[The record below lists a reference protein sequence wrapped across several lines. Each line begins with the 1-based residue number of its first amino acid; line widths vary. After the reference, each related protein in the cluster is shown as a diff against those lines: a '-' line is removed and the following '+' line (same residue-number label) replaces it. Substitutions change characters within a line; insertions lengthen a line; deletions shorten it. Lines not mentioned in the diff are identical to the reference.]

1 MTDQKQDRR
10 PENKD
15 VPPPTLSGDP
25 ERELEL
31 KLKKHPEDLDA
42 KADVGSDESMDAS
55 DPPAVVQP
63 GGNEPAPSS
72 GFPEANEDS

>member
-1 MTDQKQDRR
+1 MTDKKQDSR
-10 PENKD
+10 PEDKD
-15 VPPPTLSGDP
+15 APPPTLSGDP

-55 DPPAVVQP
+55 DPPAAAQP

-72 GFPEANEDS
+72 GFPED

>member
-1 MTDQKQDRR
+1 MTEDKKKVPDK
-10 PENKD
+10 EET
-15 VPPPTLSGDP
+15 VPPAVLSGEP

-55 DPPAVVQP
+55 DPSSATQP

-72 GFPEANEDS
+72 GFPEK